1 MNKTKKKQSNVVDLG
16 RYSDDDLMSPMD
28 TEMVETLE
36 LMGISVTQEENKNA
50 KTRKIIKKKVHVTKK
65 TFEKVGSETLDIETI
80 NVNAD
85 ENTDRVGNIF
95 KYENNDILVIVD
107 NDMKVWCKAK
117 DVALYLG
124 YSKPKDAISKNVSK
138 KYKKSYADIRPF
150 VTAPLIK
157 VNPQTTFLSQT
168 AILQLISRSR
178 KKNSE
183 KFFEW
188 LAEEVIPK
196 ILSEGTYTLPI
207 KKSDIQRLKK
217 SFYDDN
223 ESILS
228 DYKGKLVVY
237 LAYIGKYKNMHILK
251 FGKSNDFV
259 KRELDQH
266 RKMYKEFVVLKIW
279 PTLANDL
286 AEEHIKVN
294 FASKKMQVILTRKE
308 LEIDCK
314 EAIQRELISLNE
326 INDLDYCLN
335 MIDTVVA
342 NTKLP
347 QENKYLEE
355 IRESKHKVDLLTEEN
370 AHLKEL
376 LASVKETNHQLK
388 KSNHNLENTIKD
400 LRRHL

>member
-1 MNKTKKKQSNVVDLG
+1 MKKTKKKQSNIVDLG

-50 KTRKIIKKKVHVTKK
+50 KTRKIIKKKVQITKK
-65 TFEKVGSETLDIETI
+65 KFEKIGSETFGIETI
-80 NVNAD
+80 DVNDERNAD
-85 ENTDRVGNIF
+85 RIENIF

-107 NDMKVWCKAK
+107 KNMKVWCKAK

-124 YSKPKDAISKNVSK
+124 YSKTKDAISKNVSE
-138 KYKKSYADIRPF
+138 KYKKSYAVVWPSIPAHPLNIDKKTIF
-150 VTAPLIK
+150 VSEPG
-157 VNPQTTFLSQT
+157 
-168 AILQLISRSR
+168 ILQLIARSR
-178 KKNSE
+178 KPNAE
-183 KFFEW
+183 KFLEW

-294 FASKKMQVILTRKE
+294 FASKNMQVILTRKE
-308 LEIDCK
+308 LGIDCK

-326 INDLDYCLN
+326 INDLDYCIN

-355 IRESKHKVDLLTEEN
+355 IRETKHKVDLLTEEN
-370 AHLKEL
+370 THLKEL